1 MKFLL
6 EIANTKVLL
15 TQAQLE
21 KLSDALDGAERIED
35 KYVGNS
41 KYLKLIRPY
50 VTSESLK
57 GTMMT
62 LHEYGAMQL
71 VTKLEDEKS

>member
-15 TQAQLE
+15 TMEQLDRLTE
-21 KLSDALDGAERIED
+21 ALDGAERIED
-35 KYVGNS
+35 KYAGNS

-50 VTSESLK
+50 STSESLR

-62 LHEYGAMQL
+62 LHEYGALQL

>member
-6 EIANTKVLL
+6 EIANTKVIL
-15 TQAQLE
+15 TMEQLDKISE
-21 KLSDALDGAERIED
+21 ALDGAERIED
-35 KYVGNS
+35 KYMGAS
-41 KYLKLIRPY
+41 KYLKLLRPY